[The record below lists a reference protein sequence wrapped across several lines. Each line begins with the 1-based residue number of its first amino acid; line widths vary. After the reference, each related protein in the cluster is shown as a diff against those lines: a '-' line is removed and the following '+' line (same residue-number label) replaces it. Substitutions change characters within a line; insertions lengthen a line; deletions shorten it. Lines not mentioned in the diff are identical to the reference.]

1 MLVTL
6 AHFLQHDYFDAQTA
20 TLGLGTGSKHR
31 LAPCKSIARIYA
43 KADSDHKDMGT
54 GARDGG
60 QLGLL
65 PQIDRLAR
73 RGGPVGGVGAAS
85 GLVQG
90 ARVEKYVCARPGGDV
105 WNDAGRTWPWA
116 WSWRWFWPWLR

>member
-6 AHFLQHDYFDAQTA
+6 AHFLQHDHFDAQTA

-31 LAPCKSIARIYA
+31 LAPCKNIARIYA
-43 KADSDHKDMGT
+43 KADSDHKDMP
-54 GARDGG
+54 A
-60 QLGLL
+60 
-65 PQIDRLAR
+65 
-73 RGGPVGGVGAAS
+73 PVTAANLDCCRKSIASPDAAAQFGGVGAAS

-90 ARVEKYVCARPGGDV
+90 APGEKYVCARPGGDV